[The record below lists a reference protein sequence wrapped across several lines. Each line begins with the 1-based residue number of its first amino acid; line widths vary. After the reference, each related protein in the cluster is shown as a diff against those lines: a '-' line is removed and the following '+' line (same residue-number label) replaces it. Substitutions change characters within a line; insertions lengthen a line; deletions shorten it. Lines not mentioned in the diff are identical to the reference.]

1 MAKILA
7 YCPLHYGAEYLDAAI
22 RSIAPFVD
30 KIVILYSPEPSYG
43 FGTVHR
49 CPESREQL
57 FDIACNAIDKY
68 NVPEKLQ
75 WVDMRADHEG
85 DHRGL
90 IYGYSEGYDGILA
103 FDADEVF
110 EPADVEG
117 FINQGL
123 DSEYRFIGVEGYINF
138 WKSFNWVCY
147 DGFTPIRFYNLKAA
161 GGKDTAKC
169 RIYHFSTAQSFQMMD
184 YKLKIHGHKNEIR
197 PEWLHTTYKLWTPQ
211 NNYGDLHLVAY
222 GLWHPVQFD
231 KTTLPEI
238 LKQHPNYNKEE
249 I

>member
-1 MAKILA
+1 MSKILA

-22 RSIAPFVD
+22 RSIEPFVD
-30 KIVILYSPEPSYG
+30 KIVILYTPEPSYG
-43 FGTVHR
+43 FGTIHR

-57 FDIACNAIDKY
+57 FDIALNAAGGKI
-68 NVPEKLQ
+68 Q

-90 IYGYSEGYDGILA
+90 IYGYADGYDGILA

-110 EPADVEG
+110 EPADMQS
-117 FINQGL
+117 FIDQCMA
-123 DSEYRFIGVEGYINF
+123 SEARFIGVDGYVNF
-138 WKSFNWVCY
+138 WKSFNWACH
-147 DGFTPIRFYNLKAA
+147 DGFRPIRFYNLHN
-161 GGKDTAKC
+161 GGGVGVAKV

-184 YKLKIHGHKNEIR
+184 YKLKIHGHRNEIR

-222 GLWHPVQFD
+222 GLWNAIPFD
-231 KTTLPEI
+231 KTTLPDI
-238 LKQHPNYNKEE
+238 LKQHPNYHKEE